1 MIKKFLCLASTLCF
15 AATLNAA
22 VTVIQE
28 GQQPVTYKSGTAL
41 TVTGNAKTVIN
52 YDEVVVTVPQGQT
65 VQISSDAKGNVLIAG
80 TNLNRIQVGGSV
92 VSADGR
98 ALLLVEPKTQYMSV
112 ERGGPAYVTTGGRTF
127 TVPQGYQTKVAAI
140 ARVNVDRDENWNI
153 APYKAQNSNT
163 VQTKQTPVTQEPAE
177 EQVPAFIA
185 EAEAALDNARSTDAL
200 AAQQAINDFY
210 LEEEVSPSAPTTGDG
225 GN

>member
-1 MIKKFLCLASTLCF
+1 MIKKFLCLTSTLCF

-28 GQQPVTYKSGTAL
+28 GQQPVTFKSGTAL
-41 TVTGNAKTVIN
+41 TVIGNAKTVIN

-65 VQISSDAKGNVLIAG
+65 VQMSSDAKGNVLIAG

-98 ALLLVEPKTQYMSV
+98 TLLLVEPKTQYMSV

-140 ARVNVDRDENWNI
+140 ARVNRDDQENWNI
-153 APYKAQNSNT
+153 APLNAQTSRNN
-163 VQTKQTPVTQEPAE
+163 VQTKPTSVTEDKTE
-177 EQVPAFIA
+177 DVPAFVK
-185 EAEAALDNARSTDAL
+185 EAEAALDNSRSTNAL
-200 AAQQAINDFY
+200 AAQQAMNDFY
-210 LEEEVSPSAPTTGDG
+210 LEEEISPSAPTS

>member
-127 TVPQGYQTKVAAI
+127 TVPQGFQTKVAAI

-153 APYKAQNSNT
+153 APYNPQTNRNT
-163 VQTKQTPVTQEPAE
+163 VVQTKKTPVTE
-177 EQVPAFIA
+177 ENTETVPAFVA
-185 EAEAALDNARSTDAL
+185 EAEAALDNSRSTDAL
-200 AAQQAINDFY
+200 AAQQATNDFY
-210 LEEEVSPSAPTTGDG
+210 LEEEISPSAPTS